1 MAGMLW
7 YTTIGKLYVKRD
19 VQMEFL
25 DNILEKFGRQNVII
39 ICVSVLV
46 IIITVVVYRVI
57 KLKMYRKEIVELEN
71 QMNAIKTLPIQ
82 YRLGRVKGIGKNMP
96 EVLEKYEVY
105 ETEFNELT
113 VFQNSDIAPL
123 INEIDEQLFYRK
135 LSGVHG
141 KLVKLRNE
149 INDYEKKSQDLLKK
163 IEVITEIENVQRLA
177 IIKIKEKYRAASDN
191 FAAVRFKI
199 EDFVP
204 AIPAIFKDIDSRF
217 VSLEEMMNNQRFD
230 EAREFATKIEKDVDL
245 LAANLRDLPTYI
257 SIVRKYI
264 PKRLDELHKIIEE
277 MKEKDFSID
286 KLNVPVRYNKID
298 TDLENTIV
306 AIKDLKLENV
316 GSSIEV
322 MTEDLNTLGSDLERE
337 QAAYSQYEEARD
349 NCYRHIGK
357 LDDGLRK
364 TVTSLAE
371 LQHNYL
377 LNDYNITIAKDY
389 HDFKAI
395 LDDLEK
401 ITIIIESKN
410 FSYSALIE
418 QFTEL
423 VTRCQPFDMALVKYN
438 ELENSLRLQEKRA
451 LDELDNINIVLLEI
465 KSEIKNKHLPMI
477 NESYKDYIDDSYQK
491 ADEILK
497 FIRHRPIDLERL
509 SNQVDAARDVIYKL
523 YDNVH
528 NLIVTAEMVEEAI
541 IYGNRYRSS
550 FLEVNT
556 ELTKAEL
563 LFRNGEYTK
572 ALSTAVD
579 IIEKINPGSYEM
591 LINKNTK
598 SV

>member
-1 MAGMLW
+1 
-7 YTTIGKLYVKRD
+7 
-19 VQMEFL
+19 MEFL
-25 DNILEKFGRQNVII
+25 DNILKKFGSQNVII
-39 ICVSVLV
+39 ACVCVLV
-46 IIITVVVYRVI
+46 IIIGTIVYRAI
-57 KLKMYRKEIVELEN
+57 KLKMYRKEIIELEN
-71 QMNAIKTLPIQ
+71 RMNAIKTLPIQ

-96 EVLEKYEVY
+96 EVLEKYELY
-105 ETEFNELT
+105 ESEFNKLN
-113 VFQNSDIAPL
+113 VFQNNDIMPL

-135 LSGVHG
+135 LTGAR
-141 KLVKLRNE
+141 KKIVKLKNE
-149 INDYEKKSQDLLKK
+149 IDNYENKAQDLLKK
-163 IEVITEIENVQRLA
+163 IEVITEIENVQRVA

-204 AIPAIFKDIDSRF
+204 AIPAIFDDIDSRF
-217 VSLEEMMNNQRFD
+217 VSLEDMMNNQRFD
-230 EAREFATKIEKDVDL
+230 EAESFAAKIEKDIDL

-264 PKRLDELHKIIEE
+264 PKRLEELYAIIED
-277 MKEKDFSID
+277 MKEKDFSIE
-286 KLNVPVRYNKID
+286 KLNASVRYNKIHA
-298 TDLENTIV
+298 DLENTIQ
-306 AIKDLKLENV
+306 AIKDLRLENV

-322 MTEDLNTLGSDLERE
+322 MTDELNGLGADLEKE
-337 QAAYSQYEEARD
+337 QAACNQYEEARN
-349 NCYRHIGK
+349 NCYRHIGR
-357 LDDGLRK
+357 LDDGLKR
-364 TVTSLAE
+364 TVNSLAE
-371 LQHNYL
+371 LQRNYL
-377 LNDYNITIAKDY
+377 LSDYNITIDEDY
-389 HDFKAI
+389 KNFKPI
-395 LDDLEK
+395 IDDLEE
-401 ITIIIESKN
+401 ITTVIESKD
-410 FSYSALIE
+410 FSYSTLIE
-418 QFTEL
+418 EFDQL
-423 VTRCQPFDMALVKYN
+423 VKRCQPFDDALVKYN

-509 SNQVDAARDVIYKL
+509 SLQVDAARDVIYKL

>member
-1 MAGMLW
+1 
-7 YTTIGKLYVKRD
+7 
-19 VQMEFL
+19 MEFL
-25 DNILEKFGRQNVII
+25 DNILKKFGSQSVII
-39 ICVSVLV
+39 ACVCVLV
-46 IIITVVVYRVI
+46 IIIGTIVYRAI
-57 KLKMYRKEIVELEN
+57 KLKMYRKEIIELEN
-71 QMNAIKTLPIQ
+71 RMNAIKTLPIQ

-96 EVLEKYEVY
+96 EVLEKYELY
-105 ETEFNELT
+105 ESEFNKLN
-113 VFQNSDIAPL
+113 VFQNNDIMPL

-135 LSGVHG
+135 LTGAR
-141 KLVKLRNE
+141 KKIVKLKNE
-149 INDYEKKSQDLLKK
+149 IDDYENKAQDLLKK
-163 IEVITEIENVQRLA
+163 IEVITEIENVQRVA

-204 AIPAIFKDIDSRF
+204 AIPAIFDDIDSRF
-217 VSLEEMMNNQRFD
+217 VTLEDMMNNQRFD
-230 EAREFATKIEKDVDL
+230 EAQSFAAKIEKDIDL

-264 PKRLDELHKIIEE
+264 PKRLEELYAIIED
-277 MKEKDFSID
+277 MKEKDFSIE
-286 KLNVPVRYNKID
+286 KLNASVRYNKIHA
-298 TDLENTIV
+298 DLENTIQ
-306 AIKDLKLENV
+306 AIKDLRLENV

-322 MTEDLNTLGSDLERE
+322 MTDELNGLGADLEKE
-337 QAAYSQYEEARD
+337 QAAFNQYEEARN
-349 NCYRHIGK
+349 NCYRHIGR
-357 LDDGLRK
+357 LDDGLKR
-364 TVTSLAE
+364 TVSSLAE
-371 LQHNYL
+371 LQRNYL
-377 LNDYNITIAKDY
+377 LSDYNITIDEDY
-389 HDFKAI
+389 KNFKPI
-395 LDDLEK
+395 IDDLEE
-401 ITIIIESKN
+401 ITTVIESKD
-410 FSYSALIE
+410 FSYSTLIE
-418 QFTEL
+418 EFDQL
-423 VTRCQPFDMALVKYN
+423 VKRCQPFDDALVKYN

-509 SNQVDAARDVIYKL
+509 SLQVDAARDVIYKL

>member
-1 MAGMLW
+1 
-7 YTTIGKLYVKRD
+7 
-19 VQMEFL
+19 MEFL
-25 DNILEKFGRQNVII
+25 DNILKKFGSQSVII
-39 ICVSVLV
+39 ACVCVLV
-46 IIITVVVYRVI
+46 IIIGTIVYRAI
-57 KLKMYRKEIVELEN
+57 KLKMYRKEIIELEN
-71 QMNAIKTLPIQ
+71 RMNAIKTLPIQ

-96 EVLEKYEVY
+96 EVLEKYELY
-105 ETEFNELT
+105 ESEFNKLN
-113 VFQNSDIAPL
+113 VFQNNDIMPL

-135 LSGVHG
+135 LTGAH
-141 KLVKLRNE
+141 KKIVKLKNE
-149 INDYEKKSQDLLKK
+149 IDDYESKAQDLLKK
-163 IEVITEIENVQRLA
+163 IEVITEIENVQRVA

-204 AIPAIFKDIDSRF
+204 AIPAIFDDIDSRF
-217 VSLEEMMNNQRFD
+217 VTLEDMMNNQRFD
-230 EAREFATKIEKDVDL
+230 EAQSFAAKIEKDIDL

-264 PKRLDELHKIIEE
+264 PKRLEELYAIIED
-277 MKEKDFSID
+277 MKEKDFSIE
-286 KLNVPVRYNKID
+286 KLNASVRYNKIHA
-298 TDLENTIV
+298 DLENTIQ
-306 AIKDLKLENV
+306 AIKDLRLENV

-322 MTEDLNTLGSDLERE
+322 MTDELNGLGADLEKE
-337 QAAYSQYEEARD
+337 QAAFNQYEEARN
-349 NCYRHIGK
+349 NCYRHIGR
-357 LDDGLRK
+357 LDDGLKR
-364 TVTSLAE
+364 TVSSLAE
-371 LQHNYL
+371 LQRNYL
-377 LNDYNITIAKDY
+377 LSDYNITIDEDY
-389 HDFKAI
+389 KNFKPI
-395 LDDLEK
+395 IDDLEE
-401 ITIIIESKN
+401 ITTVIESKD
-410 FSYSALIE
+410 FSYSTLIE
-418 QFTEL
+418 EFDQL
-423 VTRCQPFDMALVKYN
+423 VKRCQPFDDALVKYN

-509 SNQVDAARDVIYKL
+509 SLQVDAARDVIYKL

>member
-1 MAGMLW
+1 
-7 YTTIGKLYVKRD
+7 
-19 VQMEFL
+19 MEFL
-25 DNILEKFGRQNVII
+25 DNILKKFGSQNVII
-39 ICVSVLV
+39 ACVCVLV
-46 IIITVVVYRVI
+46 IIIGTIVYRAI
-57 KLKMYRKEIVELEN
+57 KLKMYRKEIIELEN
-71 QMNAIKTLPIQ
+71 RMNAIKTLPIQ

-96 EVLEKYEVY
+96 EVLEKYELY
-105 ETEFNELT
+105 ESEFNKLN
-113 VFQNSDIAPL
+113 VFQNNDIMPL
-123 INEIDEQLFYRK
+123 INEIDEHLFYRK
-135 LSGVHG
+135 LTGAR
-141 KLVKLRNE
+141 KKIVKLKNE
-149 INDYEKKSQDLLKK
+149 IDNYESKAQDLLKK
-163 IEVITEIENVQRLA
+163 IEVITEIENVQRVA

-204 AIPAIFKDIDSRF
+204 AIPAIFDDIDSRF
-217 VSLEEMMNNQRFD
+217 VSLEDMMNNQRFD
-230 EAREFATKIEKDVDL
+230 EAESLAAKIEKDIDL

-264 PKRLDELHKIIEE
+264 PKRLEELYAIIED
-277 MKEKDFSID
+277 MKEKDFSIE
-286 KLNVPVRYNKID
+286 KLNASMRYNKIHA
-298 TDLENTIV
+298 DLENTIQ
-306 AIKDLKLENV
+306 AIKDLRLENV

-322 MTEDLNTLGSDLERE
+322 MTDELNGLGADLEKE
-337 QAAYSQYEEARD
+337 QAACNQYEEARN
-349 NCYRHIGK
+349 NCYRHIGR
-357 LDDGLRK
+357 LDDGLKR
-364 TVTSLAE
+364 TVNSLAE
-371 LQHNYL
+371 LQRNYL
-377 LNDYNITIAKDY
+377 LSDYNITIDEDY
-389 HDFKAI
+389 KNFKPI
-395 LDDLEK
+395 IDDLEE
-401 ITIIIESKN
+401 ITTVIESKD
-410 FSYSALIE
+410 FSYSTLIE
-418 QFTEL
+418 EFDQL
-423 VTRCQPFDMALVKYN
+423 VKRCQPFDDALVKYN

-509 SNQVDAARDVIYKL
+509 SLQVDAARDVIYKL